1 MAGTKCLCR
10 WLRTPPTS
18 FRWLV
23 GLLLCFFLL
32 PTHTIIAQTSQQLL
46 GAIEQHRKAGQKD
59 SEYVH
64 LLFAA
69 VEDLDLTAQAAT
81 FFDEARTLLPHVHTP
96 LLDADFLY
104 AAGTIA
110 RIQNRLSAAADTLR
124 LALDRYS
131 ALGQKAKVALLYSR
145 LGLLYQQQGISEAAI
160 EYHITALSLAED
172 IAYTD
177 LIFRQNINLA
187 STYNHLN
194 QPKKA
199 LTLLNNAEKIIP
211 EDVAIQRKVSLFL
224 FKADSYSRL
233 GRIDSAKTNLIHALE
248 LTYQTS
254 FRDTTIL
261 IYLYSSYA
269 VIAQKAGD
277 NALAQSMLD
286 TTLALERMMRPAN
299 YYNIRPLVDA
309 ARVMFF
315 RAEQTSPSAEK
326 SALYRRA
333 VEFAERAS
341 SIPSSSKFYPLWLK
355 EIMAKSYFALE
366 QYKIAYSIQ
375 QEYISVRDSLFN
387 IGLEKH
393 IEAVQERLSR
403 TKREREIE
411 RLTNQSYANSRL
423 QFAVMLGAIVLLA
436 LIFVL
441 WNRYSLKKRSEHLV
455 EHINQ
460 ELQETNRQLTQ
471 SNFLLHNANEELSLA
486 RERAEEV
493 GRMKRA
499 FLDTI
504 SHEIRTPLTA
514 IQGYSQLL
522 EMMLSN
528 TEHREFVER
537 IHAAGDHLLLLFEDM
552 LHLSKMHGDQVQI
565 DLQPTSLHDLCR
577 QVLAMFEEPARIK
590 GVVLSATVS
599 TMLVSHLQL
608 DTSKVRLILFN
619 LIGNAIKFTET
630 GFVRLLVESGA
641 QEGEAATQA
650 TATQAEQEHNSIPVA
665 RSIRIIVQDS
675 GIGIE
680 KEALNSIFDS
690 FRQTNIEIHRKYGGL
705 GLGLTICKNFVDILS
720 GTIRVESIEGEGS
733 TFIVELPVAEG
744 P

>member
-1 MAGTKCLCR
+1 VALVCVISL
-10 WLRTPPTS
+10 PP
-18 FRWLV
+18 
-23 GLLLCFFLL
+23 
-32 PTHTIIAQTSQQLL
+32 HIAIAQTSQQLL

-64 LLFAA
+64 LLLAA

-81 FFDEARTLLPHVHTP
+81 FFDEARALLPHVRTP

-104 AAGTIA
+104 AAGTVA
-110 RIQNRLSAAADTLR
+110 RIQNRLSAAADTLH

-194 QPKKA
+194 QPEKA
-199 LTLLNNAEKIIP
+199 LKLLNNAENIIP
-211 EDVAIQRKVSLFL
+211 GDVAIQRKVSLFL

-248 LTYQTS
+248 LTYRTS

-261 IYLYSSYA
+261 VYLYSSYA

-286 TTLALERMMRPAN
+286 TTLALEQTMRPAD

-315 RAEQTSPSAEK
+315 RAEQTSSSAEK
-326 SALYRRA
+326 SALYHHA
-333 VEFAERAS
+333 IEFAERAS

-355 EIMAKSYFALE
+355 EIMAKSYFALDH
-366 QYKIAYSIQ
+366 YKAAYSIQ

-411 RLTNQSYANSRL
+411 RLTNESYANSRL
-423 QFAVMLGAIVLLA
+423 QYALMLGVLVFLA
-436 LIFVL
+436 LIFAL
-441 WNRYSLKKRSEHLV
+441 WNRYRLKKHSEYLV
-455 EHINQ
+455 EHINI
-460 ELQETNRQLTQ
+460 ELQGTNEQLVQ
-471 SNFLLHNANEELSLA
+471 ANFLLNNANNELSLA
-486 RERAEEV
+486 KEQAEEV
-493 GRMKRA
+493 NRMKRA

-522 EMMLSN
+522 GMMLSD
-528 TEHREFVER
+528 TEQREFAER
-537 IHAAGDHLLLLFEDM
+537 IHTAGEHLLLLFEDM

-565 DLQPTSLHDLCR
+565 DLQPTSLNDLCR
-577 QVLAMFEEPARIK
+577 QVCAMFEEPARIK
-590 GVVLSATVS
+590 GVAIATSVSSA
-599 TMLVSHLQL
+599 LVNHFLL
-608 DTSKVRLILFN
+608 DASKVRLILFN
-619 LIGNAIKFTET
+619 LIGNAVKFTDN
-630 GFVRLLVESGA
+630 GFVRLTVEPIVA
-641 QEGEAATQA
+641 DEARETHDN
-650 TATQAEQEHNSIPVA
+650 TEV
-665 RSIRIIVQDS
+665 RGIRIIIQDS

-680 KEALNSIFDS
+680 QEALVSIFDS
-690 FRQTNIEIHRKYGGL
+690 FRQTNLEVDRKYGGL
-705 GLGLTICKNFVDILS
+705 GLGLTICKNFVDIL
-720 GTIRVESIEGEGS
+720 GGNIHAESEHGKGS
-733 TFIVELPVAEG
+733 TFTVELPLPGESS
-744 P
+744 

>member
-1 MAGTKCLCR
+1 MAVTKCICR
-10 WLRTPPTS
+10 WLKTS
-18 FRWLV
+18 SIALPCAAGV
-23 GLLLCFFLL
+23 LLYFFLL
-32 PTHTIIAQTSQQLL
+32 PPPTIFAQTSQQLL
-46 GAIEQHRKAGQKD
+46 SAIEKHRKTGQKD

-64 LLFAA
+64 LLFMA
-69 VEDLDLTAQAAT
+69 VEDLDLRAQAAI
-81 FFDEARTLLPHVHTP
+81 FFDEARTLLPHVRTP
-96 LLDADFLY
+96 LLDADFFY
-104 AAGTIA
+104 AAGTVA
-110 RIQNRLSAAADTLR
+110 RIENRLSAAADTLR
-124 LALDRYS
+124 LALERYS

-145 LGLLYQQQGISEAAI
+145 LGLLYQHQGIYEAAI
-160 EYHITALSLAED
+160 EYHITALSLAEEID
-172 IAYTD
+172 YTD

-187 STYNHLN
+187 GLYNDLN
-194 QPKKA
+194 QPTKSLK
-199 LTLLNNAEKIIP
+199 LLNNAEKIIVRN
-211 EDVAIQRKVSLFL
+211 VAIQRKVTLFSS
-224 FKADSYSRL
+224 KADSYSRL
-233 GRIDSAKTNLIHALE
+233 GRIDSAKANLIHALE
-248 LTYQTS
+248 LTYRTS

-261 IYLYSSYA
+261 VYLYSSYA

-286 TTLALERMMRPAN
+286 TTLALERTMRPVN
-299 YYNIRPLVDA
+299 YYNIQPLVDV

-341 SIPSSSKFYPLWLK
+341 SIPSSSKIYPLWLK
-355 EIMAKSYFALE
+355 EILAKSFFALG
-366 QYKIAYSIQ
+366 QHKISYSVQ
-375 QEYISVRDSLFN
+375 QEYISIRDSLFN

-393 IEAVQERLSR
+393 IDAVQERLSLM
-403 TKREREIE
+403 KREREIE
-411 RLTNQSYANSRL
+411 RLTNENHVNSRL
-423 QFAVMLGAIVLLA
+423 QYVLMLGAAALLA
-436 LIFVL
+436 LIFVI

-460 ELQETNRQLTQ
+460 ELQETNRQLIQ
-471 SNFLLHNANEELSLA
+471 ANFLLHNANEELSLA
-486 RERAEEV
+486 RESAEEV

-522 EMMLSN
+522 EMMLTN
-528 TEHREFVER
+528 TEHKEFVER
-537 IHAAGDHLLLLFEDM
+537 IHAAGNHLLLLFEDM
-552 LHLSKMHGDQVQI
+552 LHLSKMRGDQVQI

-577 QVLAMFEEPARIK
+577 QVIAMFEEPARLK
-590 GVVLSATVS
+590 GVALSASVS
-599 TMLVSHLQL
+599 TMLVSHLRL

-619 LIGNAIKFTET
+619 LVGNAIKFTES
-630 GFVRLLVESGA
+630 GFVRLIVESAGA
-641 QEGEAATQA
+641 QEAAMS
-650 TATQAEQEHNSIPVA
+650 TQAEQGQNSTPGT
-665 RSIRIIVQDS
+665 RSIRIVVQDS

-705 GLGLTICKNFVDILS
+705 GLGLTICKNFIDILG

-733 TFIVELPVAEG
+733 TFVVELPVAEG

>member
-1 MAGTKCLCR
+1 MAGTNCLCR
-10 WLRTPPTS
+10 WLRTSSTPLPWVVVVLFCVIS
-18 FRWLV
+18 
-23 GLLLCFFLL
+23 LL
-32 PTHTIIAQTSQQLL
+32 PHIAIAQTSQQLL
-46 GAIEQHRKAGQKD
+46 SAIEQHRKAGQKD

-81 FFDEARTLLPHVHTP
+81 FFDEARTLLPHIRTP

-104 AAGTIA
+104 AAGTVA

-131 ALGQKAKVALLYSR
+131 LLGQKAKVALLYSR

-172 IAYTD
+172 IAYTE

-187 STYNHLN
+187 STYNQLN
-194 QPKKA
+194 QPEKA
-199 LTLLNNAEKIIP
+199 LKLLNNAENIIP

-233 GRIDSAKTNLIHALE
+233 GRIDSAKTNLVHALE
-248 LTYQTS
+248 LTYQTA
-254 FRDTTIL
+254 FKDTTIL
-261 IYLYSSYA
+261 VYLYSSYA

-286 TTLALERMMRPAN
+286 TTLALEETMRPAN

-326 SALYRRA
+326 SAFYRRA
-333 VEFAERAS
+333 IEFAERANS
-341 SIPSSSKFYPLWLK
+341 LPSSSKFYPLWLK
-355 EIMAKSYFALE
+355 EIMAKSHFALE
-366 QYKIAYSIQ
+366 HYKTAYSIQ

-411 RLTNQSYANSRL
+411 RLTNESHANSRL
-423 QFAVMLGAIVLLA
+423 QYVLMLGVLVFLA
-436 LIFVL
+436 LIFAL
-441 WNRYSLKKRSEHLV
+441 WNRYRLKKHSEYLV
-455 EHINQ
+455 EHINI
-460 ELQETNRQLTQ
+460 ELQGTNEQLVQ
-471 SNFLLHNANEELSLA
+471 ANFLLNNANNELSLA
-486 RERAEEV
+486 KEQAEEV
-493 GRMKRA
+493 NRMKRA

-522 EMMLSN
+522 GMMLSD
-528 TEHREFVER
+528 TEQREFAER
-537 IHAAGDHLLLLFEDM
+537 IHIAGEHLLLLFEDM
-552 LHLSKMHGDQVQI
+552 LHLSKMHGDQIQI
-565 DLQPTSLHDLCR
+565 DLQPTSLNDLCR
-577 QVLAMFEEPARIK
+577 QVCAMFEEPSRIK
-590 GVVLSATVS
+590 GVEIATSVSSA
-599 TMLVSHLQL
+599 LVNHFLL
-608 DTSKVRLILFN
+608 DASKVRLILFN
-619 LIGNAIKFTET
+619 LIGNAVKFTDN
-630 GFVRLLVESGA
+630 GFVRLTVEPIVA
-641 QEGEAATQA
+641 DEARETPDKTEVQG
-650 TATQAEQEHNSIPVA
+650 
-665 RSIRIIVQDS
+665 IRIIVQDS

-680 KEALNSIFDS
+680 QEALTSIFDS
-690 FRQTNIEIHRKYGGL
+690 FRQTNLEVDRKYGGL
-705 GLGLTICKNFVDILS
+705 GLGLTICKNFVDIL
-720 GTIRVESIEGEGS
+720 GGNIHAESEHGKGS
-733 TFIVELPVAEG
+733 TFTVELPLPRESS
-744 P
+744 